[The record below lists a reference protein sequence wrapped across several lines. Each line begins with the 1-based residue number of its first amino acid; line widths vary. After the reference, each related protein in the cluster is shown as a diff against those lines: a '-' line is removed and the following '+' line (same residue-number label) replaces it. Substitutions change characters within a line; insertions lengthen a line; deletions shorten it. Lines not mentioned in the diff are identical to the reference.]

1 MRRKYFLILG
11 SLLFA
16 PVAAGAAD
24 GGAVR
29 FAANDR
35 PFSLTPTEPLG
46 RLTVTEARNLVAHW
60 VQGNGQQAVRTGAA
74 VYDGGG
80 NVLVDIVTAD
90 GVLIRQILVD
100 GRTHQIA
107 KDRNRREGEG

>member
-1 MRRKYFLILG
+1 MRREYFLILG
-11 SLLFA
+11 SLLIA

-24 GGAVR
+24 GGAVQI
-29 FAANDR
+29 AANER
-35 PFSLTPTEPLG
+35 PFSLIPSEPAG
-46 RLTVTEARNLVAHW
+46 RLTTIEARNLVVHW
-60 VQGNGQQAVRTGAA
+60 LQANGQRTVRIGTV

-80 NVLVDIVTAD
+80 NVLVDLITAD

-107 KDRNRREGEG
+107 GAKNRREDEG

>member
-11 SLLFA
+11 SLLIA

-24 GGAVR
+24 GGPVR
-29 FAANDR
+29 LAANDR
-35 PFSLTPTEPLG
+35 PFSLLPSEPAG

-60 VQGNGQQAVRTGAA
+60 LQANGQQTVRIGTA

-80 NVLVDIVTAD
+80 NVLVDIVTAQ

-107 KDRNRREGEG
+107 ETKNRHEDEG